1 MSLVTVFLLLLFYN
15 MLRIECVLIDRRLS
29 RAFGADKRK
38 LKDILSKRAIEIM
51 CVEYKKIFI
60 EDIIPCVKEYLNN
73 ARDPLFES
81 LLSSNTGKEIRDT
94 ICRHRN
100 LVADW
105 QILRVALRKWYC
117 FRGVEDRSKQMIYKY
132 RQKGLG
138 ISDGVLQTIK
148 SFHHAVG

>member
-60 EDIIPCVKEYLNN
+60 EDMFSSCGWIKLQNGHQNSYLFH
-73 ARDPLFES
+73 A
-81 LLSSNTGKEIRDT
+81 
-94 ICRHRN
+94 
-100 LVADW
+100 
-105 QILRVALRKWYC
+105 
-117 FRGVEDRSKQMIYKY
+117 FRC
-132 RQKGLG
+132 
-138 ISDGVLQTIK
+138 
-148 SFHHAVG
+148 